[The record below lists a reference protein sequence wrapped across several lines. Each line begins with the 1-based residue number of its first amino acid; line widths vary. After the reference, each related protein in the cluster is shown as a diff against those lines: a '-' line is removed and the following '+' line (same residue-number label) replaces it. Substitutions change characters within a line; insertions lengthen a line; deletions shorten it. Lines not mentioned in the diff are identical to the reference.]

1 MRAETMSHKQGKI
14 GKHGI
19 SNGAKDR
26 PQDTSSASVPEP
38 IHVPDEPSAQPVQ
51 STIVMSPIGKAH
63 RAPTVSPSPVYA
75 ASASDRPAGYGG
87 VNQAHPLKSGF
98 ENGSWNPEAAQQAPK
113 SKRPLI
119 IAIAC
124 LVAALLAVYFGG
136 VVFFMGHF
144 YPGTMLGGADISLK
158 SSAEASSIA
167 QSTGDKYSITVSGD
181 GASFTVSAKDAG
193 MQVDGSSVV
202 AQALAANSAWKWPF
216 EIASKHDITSFLVA
230 GYNSNGLEK
239 VVKTNVEAFNQTAAD
254 PVNATIAYASSS
266 KSFAVQAE
274 KAGTK
279 IDVDKVLSLVDD
291 AIVDMKNSVTLGP
304 DQLIQPTVLKTD
316 PALATA
322 CNTANTYIK
331 ANLDLVL
338 GTTSIHAAT
347 INGDQISQWV
357 TLGSDMGVTFD
368 ENAMNSWLQKLAD
381 SLNTVGTSRTYKRS
395 DGATFTVSGGTYGW
409 QIDNDSLIQQVKDG
423 IKQGS
428 SETITVP
435 TISEGATWT
444 GAGAPDWG
452 AYVDVDLTTQHA
464 RFYDASGVLKWES
477 DVVTGT
483 PDGAHETPTGVWQ
496 LFKKESPS
504 VLKGDISV
512 ATGQPEYQTQ
522 VQYWMAFTYSGCG
535 LHDATWQ
542 SSFGGTRYKDGYG
555 SHGCVNLPLS
565 AAADLY
571 NLVNVGNAVVVHY

>member
-1 MRAETMSHKQGKI
+1 MSYKQGKI
-14 GKHGI
+14 GKHGV
-19 SNGAKDR
+19 SNGAKER
-26 PQDTSSASVPEP
+26 PQGSSPSKTHESAYT
-38 IHVPDEPSAQPVQ
+38 PDSPSEKSAQ
-51 STIVMSPIGKAH
+51 STIVMPPIGKSHAAGSS
-63 RAPTVSPSPVYA
+63 APTGFAGSAPEYA
-75 ASASDRPAGYGG
+75 AGYAG
-87 VNQAHPLKSGF
+87 VNQAHPMKSGF
-98 ENGSWNPEAAQQAPK
+98 ENGSWNPEPAQPTASK
-113 SKRPLI
+113 SKRPLF

-124 LVAALLAVYFGG
+124 LVAAILVVYIAG

-144 YPGTMLGGADISLK
+144 YPNTTLGGVDISLK
-158 SSAEASSIA
+158 SSSDASSIA
-167 QSTGDKYSITVSGD
+167 QSTGDGYSIAVSGD
-181 GASFTVSAKDAG
+181 GANFTVSAKDAG
-193 MQVDGSSVV
+193 MQVDGSAVV
-202 AQALAANSAWKWPF
+202 TQALAADSSWKWPF
-216 EIASKHDITSFLVA
+216 EITQKHDATSFLVSE
-230 GYNSNGLEK
+230 YNSNGLEK
-239 VVKTNVEAFNQTAAD
+239 VVKTDVAAFNETAAD
-254 PVNATIAYASSS
+254 PANATIAYTASS
-266 KSFAVQAE
+266 KSFVIQAE

-279 IDVDKVLSLVDD
+279 IDVDKVLSLVDS
-291 AIVDMKNSVTLGP
+291 AVVDMKSSVTLGS
-304 DQLIQPTVLKTD
+304 DQLIQPTVLQND
-316 PALATA
+316 PSLKTA
-322 CNTANTYIK
+322 CDTANTYIK

-357 TLGSDMGVTFD
+357 TLGSDMSVTFD

-395 DGATFTVSGGTYGW
+395 DGAAFTVSGGTYGW

-435 TISEGATWT
+435 TISEGATWA
-444 GAGAPDWG
+444 GAGVADWG

-464 RFYDASGVLKWES
+464 RFYDASGTLKWES

-483 PDGAHETPTGVWQ
+483 PDGSHETPTGVWQ